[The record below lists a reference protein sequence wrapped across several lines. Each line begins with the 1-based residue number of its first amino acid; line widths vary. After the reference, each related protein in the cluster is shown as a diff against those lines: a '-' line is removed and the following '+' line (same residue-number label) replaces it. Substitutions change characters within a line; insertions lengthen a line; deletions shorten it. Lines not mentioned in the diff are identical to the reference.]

1 LALYKFV
8 LINKV
13 AQGEV
18 LTRRFY
24 KFADMGTKRLWI
36 YSPNVTPRLEYVT
49 GVIFSSVLGI
59 DFEITEDRRKIGS
72 NPSIFYSDEKVKDQF
87 VIRPSGLLSATGVT
101 PLAPEVTHVEDMPVL
116 FASDESVFPF
126 DIFSAA
132 FYMLSRY
139 EEYLPFS
146 NDAHGRFPGAQSLAY
161 RGGFLRMPVVEIW
174 ARYLAGALVK
184 RYPVITIRHNDFS
197 TLLTVDVDQPFAY
210 RSRGFLRSMGGLVKG
225 ITGTGAKPAERIR
238 TMAGQKD
245 DPYDTFGYI
254 DEQVKIHG
262 CKTLYFFPTG
272 DQGAYDHNP
281 HFKDREYTSVIRKY
295 DNIAGSG
302 LHPSYRSVGRP
313 KVLKM
318 EVDRFKHIT
327 GHYPES
333 ARQHWLLLNIPQTYQ
348 AYEDAGIRYDYTMG
362 YADEPGFRAGIA
374 RPFLF
379 YDLSREKITGLTV
392 VPFQVMDG
400 TLRQYMHLTPEAAI
414 KVIRT
419 IIAATKSAGGLF
431 VSVWHNTSFTELNGW
446 EGWKTV
452 FEETLA
458 MQKP

>member
-1 LALYKFV
+1 
-8 LINKV
+8 
-13 AQGEV
+13 
-18 LTRRFY
+18 
-24 KFADMGTKRLWI
+24 MGTKKLRI
-36 YSPNVTPRLEYVT
+36 YSPVITPRLEYVS

-59 DFEITEDRRKIGS
+59 DYEITDDRRKIGS

-87 VIRPSGLLSATGVT
+87 VIRPSGLLSVRGVT
-101 PLAPEVTHVEDMPVL
+101 ALVPEVTHVGDMPVL
-116 FASDESVFPF
+116 FASDEGVFPF

-139 EEYLPFS
+139 EEYLPFA
-146 NDAHGRFPGAQSLAY
+146 NDAHGRFPGGQSLAY
-161 RGGFLRMPVVEIW
+161 RGGFLQKPVVEIW

-197 TLLTVDVDQPFAY
+197 SLLTFDVDQPFAY
-210 RSRGFLRSMGGLVKG
+210 KSRGFLRSMGGLVKG
-225 ITGTGAKPAERIR
+225 ITGTGAKPVDRIR
-238 TMAGQKD
+238 TMTGQKD

-254 DEQVKIHG
+254 DEQVKVHG

-281 HFKDREYTSVIRKY
+281 HYKDHEYTSVIRKY
-295 DNIAGSG
+295 DSISGSG

-318 EVDRFKHIT
+318 EVDRYKHIT
-327 GHYPES
+327 GHYPEK
-333 ARQHWLLLNIPQTYQ
+333 ARQHWLLLTMPHTYQ
-348 AYEDAGIRYDYTMG
+348 AYENAGIKYDYTMG

-392 VPFQVMDG
+392 VPFHVMDG

-419 IIAATKSAGGLF
+419 IVEATRSAGGQF
-431 VSVWHNTSFTELNGW
+431 VSVWHNTSLTGANGW

-458 MQKP
+458 LQKP